1 LFLKVIIFLLIFEI
15 EVGFLLK
22 NMSSSFTN
30 IIVVI
35 IASKERVAHWQIESS
50 TTFKLEIN
58 HHWQVFKL
66 A

>member
-1 LFLKVIIFLLIFEI
+1 
-15 EVGFLLK
+15 
-22 NMSSSFTN
+22 MSSSFTN

-50 TTFKLEIN
+50 TTFKLGAN